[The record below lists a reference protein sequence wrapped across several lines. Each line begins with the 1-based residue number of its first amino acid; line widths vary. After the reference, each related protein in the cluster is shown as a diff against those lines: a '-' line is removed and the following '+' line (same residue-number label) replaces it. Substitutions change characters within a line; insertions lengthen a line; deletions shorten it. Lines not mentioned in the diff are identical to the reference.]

1 MSSLSACAT
10 EQHSTESTPTSV
22 SHFVRRGS
30 GDKEPKRFYKN
41 FPDLLSEVE
50 RNLSDLSGWPA
61 GWNGYDAA
69 RPNPASIAHA
79 QAWVTELYRDIR
91 PALWIRPHVVADAD
105 GDVVFEWWNGRKKL
119 TVYVTPNTVEYVKVA
134 GPDIASDMEDGT
146 VGVDCDRLDLWHWL
160 LD

>member
-1 MSSLSACAT
+1 VSSLSACAT
-10 EQHSTESTPTSV
+10 EQHSAESTPTSV

-30 GDKEPKRFYKN
+30 GDRESRGFYKN
-41 FPDLLSEVE
+41 FRDLLSEVQ
-50 RNLSDLSGWPA
+50 RDLSELSGWPE

-69 RPNPASIAHA
+69 RPNPASITHA
-79 QAWVTELYRDIR
+79 QAWVTELYRDVS

-119 TVYVTPNTVEYVKVA
+119 TVYVTPNTVEYVKVE

-146 VGVDCDRLDLWHWL
+146 VGVDRARLDLWHWL